1 MSQTTSIGQSIRNL
15 SNLIR
20 RRLDASS
27 SKAMI
32 RGSQGRVL
40 HYILAQTHDVYQKD
54 IEEEFHLRPSTA
66 SGILKLMEKNELIQR
81 VSLPSDNR
89 LKRILITEKGESMKE
104 QVMHD
109 VQDMEDELVKGI
121 DAEKL
126 QLFLEVVQQMEKNLS
141 A

>member
-1 MSQTTSIGQSIRNL
+1 MQHTSVGQSIRNL

-20 RRLDASS
+20 RRLDVSS
-27 SKAMI
+27 SNGNMS
-32 RGSQGRVL
+32 GSQGRVL
-40 HYILAQTHDVYQKD
+40 HYILAQTYALYQKD

-81 VSLPSDNR
+81 VNAPNDHR
-89 LKRILITEKGESMKE
+89 LKCILVTEKGASMKQ

-109 VQDMEDELVKGI
+109 VQNMEDDLVKGI
-121 DAEKL
+121 DAHKL
-126 QLFLEVVQQMEKNLS
+126 QIFLEVVQQMEKNLS